1 MDEAE
6 IHAVVIEVAADTI
19 LAIGILHL
27 DLGVISVLRSQSLG
41 HFFMAVQAFECRR
54 AGAKLVTAHALYGSA

>member
-6 IHAVVIEVAADTI
+6 IHTVVIEVAADAI

-27 DLGVISVLRSQSLG
+27 DLGVIPVLRGQSLG
-41 HFFMAVQAFECRR
+41 HFFMAIQAFESRR
-54 AGAKLVTAHALYGSA
+54 AGAELVAAGALHGSA

>member
-19 LAIGILHL
+19 FAIGILHL
-27 DLGVISVLRSQSLG
+27 NLGVISVLRSQPLR
-41 HFFMAVQAFECRR
+41 HFFMAIQAFEGRR
-54 AGAKLVTAHALYGSA
+54 AGPELVAGRALYGSA

>member
-6 IHAVVIEVAADTI
+6 IHTVVIEVAANTI

-27 DLGVISVLRSQSLG
+27 DLGMIPVLRGQPLG
-41 HFFMAVQAFECRR
+41 HFFMAIQAFESRR
-54 AGAKLVTAHALYGSA
+54 AGAELVAARALYGSA

>member
-27 DLGVISVLRSQSLG
+27 DLGMIPVLRGQSLG
-41 HFFMAVQAFECRR
+41 HFFMTIQAFESRR
-54 AGAKLVTAHALYGSA
+54 AGAELVAARALYGSA